1 MESEAFA
8 LEPRVRSGRRG
19 FELLPRELAVRL
31 STVDHVVSFVGATFN
46 GKSDL
51 VARVLEASSTTGS
64 AAGTAVPAV
73 APALAGGRGAST
85 TVNVNAYF
93 GDGSVLLDVEGSDA
107 ARAPRMATEV
117 DRATGPQAARSACV
131 GAVFPA
137 LAHLLSDVVV
147 LVECAPLFSRS
158 MYARACRRLSAGA
171 ALARRVRPLGTL
183 PQLVIVANKLALA
196 DCTADGDEASADFV
210 RSLPEA
216 DMADLRRHFS
226 AVRCV
231 CVPYRDGGDGGDGDG
246 GAVASRYAGQLAQLV
261 TLVAP
266 SPAPDAARFVWSAQR
281 RALCADRSRLRAA
294 LAELLAE
301 SCAALEAAADADAD
315 AAALRRSKVSATASD
330 DDARR
335 RERARAATSQA
346 VAAVRVA
353 TAVVAS
359 SAALFFVWRWQRGR
373 RRAALD
379 AAEEEGRRRR
389 AGAP

>member
-1 MESEAFA
+1 MSAEAFA
-8 LEPRVRSGRRG
+8 LEPRVRGGCRG

-31 STVDHVVSFVGATFN
+31 SEVDHIVSFVGATFN

-51 VARVLEASSTTGS
+51 VAHVLQASSTSGS

-73 APALAGGRGAST
+73 APALAGGCGVST

-93 GDGSVLLDVEGSDA
+93 IDGGALLDVEGSDA
-107 ARAPRMATEV
+107 ACAPRMATEV
-117 DRATGPQAARSACV
+117 HRATGPQGARSACV
-131 GAVFPA
+131 GAVFTG

-216 DMADLRRHFS
+216 DMVELRRHFN
-226 AVRCV
+226 AVRCL
-231 CVPYRDGGDGGDGDG
+231 CIPYRDVGCGDD
-246 GAVASRYAGQLAQLV
+246 GAVATRYAEQLGQLVA
-261 TLVAP
+261 LVAP
-266 SPAPDAARFVWSAQR
+266 PPAPDAARFVWSAQR
-281 RALCADRSRLRAA
+281 RALCTDRARMRAA

-301 SCAALEAAADADAD
+301 SCAAREAAADDD
-315 AAALRRSKVSATASD
+315 AAALRWSRVSPIASD
-330 DDARR
+330 DDALR
-335 RERARAATSQA
+335 RERARAATLQA
-346 VAAVRVA
+346 VAAARVA
-353 TAVVAS
+353 TVVVAS
-359 SAALFFVWRWQRGR
+359 SAALFFLWRWQRGR

-379 AAEEEGRRRR
+379 AAEEAEEEVRRQRA
-389 AGAP
+389 AGAL